1 MNSAIKI
8 LSTDLLHKRFVT
20 SASIKA
26 LLHFSLSKLA
36 NDKHFIAI
44 VYKDLSHNNVDIR
57 VKVNR

>member
-8 LSTDLLHKRFVT
+8 LSTDLLHKKIVT
-20 SASIKA
+20 SASIKT
-26 LLHFSLSKLA
+26 LLHYSLSKVA

-44 VYKDLSHNNVDIR
+44 VCKDLSHNNVDIR